1 MNVRV
6 CTARGVS
13 QRGGVAPSV
22 LPPHRAPA
30 GPFLWLLRQLPGH
43 EVLPAELWVPDLFPV
58 SVVLSICVTDIN
70 LFSH

>member
-22 LPPHRAPA
+22 LPPHRALA
-30 GPFLWLLRQLPGH
+30 GPFLWLLQQLPGH

-58 SVVLSICVTDIN
+58 SVVLSI
-70 LFSH
+70 